1 MIKIDQKYQGI
12 LLEALEEL
20 IYNVSL
26 ELANLK
32 EGPLTKT
39 RKDLTRKQEE
49 IESLQRLIH
58 LSKD

>member
-20 IYNVSL
+20 MYNVSL

-32 EGPLTKT
+32 GGPLTKT